1 MIASRAS
8 RLERPV
14 AGPSD
19 LRTVDPM
26 PGRVFFAYS
35 TPPLSAIVTPTLRP
49 PLNTRFLCFCS
60 FSGEPTSHSLAQS
73 APAPSLPIAQ
83 KPRTSRLNPYPRRLE
98 LGRNPSY
105 LICPPTFGKNRLFA
119 GSGFR
124 TDAFGNDGLDSIRR
138 SNPVRL
144 CIRLGSLRT
153 RWMFVSEETDGQFC
167 FRHRPRIGIP
177 STRPRSQ
184 DIIHF
189 IRVRLVPIS
198 SRMSRRYSQG
208 SGSKIRCLTPSLCIH
223 LIHLLANSPFHS
235 PCSSAHRPAA

>member
-1 MIASRAS
+1 VIASRAS

-105 LICPPTFGKNRLFA
+105 LICPPPRVAKIGFLQVADSARMLLEMMVSTQFDVPIRYAFA
-119 GSGFR
+119 YGSGVFEQ
-124 TDAFGNDGLDSIRR
+124 DG
-138 SNPVRL
+138 
-144 CIRLGSLRT
+144 
-153 RWMFVSEETDGQFC
+153 
-167 FRHRPRIGIP
+167 
-177 STRPRSQ
+177 
-184 DIIHF
+184 
-189 IRVRLVPIS
+189 
-198 SRMSRRYSQG
+198 
-208 SGSKIRCLTPSLCIH
+208 
-223 LIHLLANSPFHS
+223 
-235 PCSSAHRPAA
+235 CSSAKKPMDNSVFAIDHALVFHQHVPVPRTSSTLFACAWFRFRLACPGDIPRALVQKSDV